1 MMMTLA
7 TLNRKWS
14 VPIIWAQTTFMYRN
28 KGLAHLMSCQRKFGR
43 EGHIFPFSIVAQ
55 AGQSSDFLHSACC
68 WFRPQSPVM
77 QSKLCGCEVSLRHPP
92 AGLTFQNEKKAL
104 YRSASTDI
112 DQYRA
117 ALYRPVFS
125 VRWSCL
131 RGFFSLAKC
140 CSNAKCSSAS
150 SVSKFFLIWRK
161 LCNSSFRWANSLPV
175 SRF

>member
-1 MMMTLA
+1 MEGLFCDWQAM
-7 TLNRKWS
+7 
-14 VPIIWAQTTFMYRN
+14 QTFY
-28 KGLAHLMSCQRKFGR
+28 
-43 EGHIFPFSIVAQ
+43 
-55 AGQSSDFLHSACC
+55 FLHFAC
-68 WFRPQSPVM
+68 WWPSPQSPVM